1 MIGEIAFFVFL
12 TVVAFVAATA
22 VARKPKGASAGVA
35 VGTTVGLTI
44 GVGLPALFGFLGY
57 VIPFGQLK
65 SWFWAQYCNVF
76 G

>member
-1 MIGEIAFFVFL
+1 VIGEIAFFLLL

-22 VARKPKGASAGVA
+22 VARKPKSAPAGVA
-35 VGTTVGLTI
+35 LGTTVGLTI
-44 GVGLPALFGFLGY
+44 GVGLPTLFGFLGY

-65 SWFWAQYCNVF
+65 FWFWTQYYNVF